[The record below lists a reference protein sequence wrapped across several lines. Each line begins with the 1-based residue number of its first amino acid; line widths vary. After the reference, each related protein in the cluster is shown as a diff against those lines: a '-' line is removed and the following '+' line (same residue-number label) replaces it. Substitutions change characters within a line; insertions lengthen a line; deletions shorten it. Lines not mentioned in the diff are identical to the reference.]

1 MGERRVTLSV
11 ADAVAADLSVREV
24 IEKKVAE
31 LADICQTTVPD
42 AVLKQEHA
50 DWLMQEVA
58 RPWPAAVLA
67 GLMALMPRVEDG
79 ETCAAYGDRLL
90 AEVSGG

>member
-1 MGERRVTLSV
+1 MLSV

-24 IEKKVAE
+24 VEAKVSE
-31 LADICQTTVPD
+31 MADICQTTVPH
-42 AVLKQEHA
+42 AVLRQGHV

-79 ETCAAYGDRLL
+79 ETCGAYGDRLL